1 MKGEEEH
8 IGETDLLIH
17 LKKSIMEKM
26 TGCARLRTYWR
37 KLPFFTGEEIQKE
50 DDRLLQM
57 KRSIMEKITDC
68 ARLMRSIME
77 KITDCARL
85 RGTKWRK

>member
-26 TGCARLRTYWR
+26 TGCARLIGTYWR

-57 KRSIMEKITDC
+57 KRSI
-68 ARLMRSIME
+68 LE

>member
-26 TGCARLRTYWR
+26 TGCARLIGTYWR

-50 DDRLLQM
+50 DDRLL
-57 KRSIMEKITDC
+57 
-68 ARLMRSIME
+68 
-77 KITDCARL
+77 
-85 RGTKWRK
+85 